1 MKRIGERKRGLILIS
16 ALLLLAFGI
25 AACGGGS
32 SNGESAPEIEL
43 APEIKGTL
51 YTGEEFQ
58 LSSLRGNPVV
68 INFWFPSCPPCRAE
82 MPDLEEVWQQYRGQG
97 VEFIGIQLLGLDT
110 EEDGKRFVQEIGVTY
125 SIVADRDG
133 SITRAYKVA
142 GFPST
147 YVIDSEG
154 RIAREWTGFLDRD
167 ILEDMLSKVL

>member
-16 ALLLLAFGI
+16 ALFLLAFGV
-25 AACGGGS
+25 AACGGGA
-32 SNGESAPEIEL
+32 SNGESAPEIR
-43 APEIKGTL
+43 ATL

-58 LSSLRGNPVV
+58 LSSLQGNPVV

-82 MPDLEEVWQQYRGQG
+82 MPDLEEVWQEYKEQG

-110 EEDGKRFVQEIGVTY
+110 EEEGKRFVQEIGVTY
-125 SIVADRDG
+125 PIAADRDG
-133 SITRAYKVA
+133 SITKAYEVA

-154 RIAREWTGFLDRD
+154 RLAREWTGFLDRD
-167 ILEDMLSKVL
+167 ILEDLLSKVL